1 MPDTNPVPRR
11 LIWALLLLLPAV
23 STAGIYSWT
32 DENGKVHFGDRPPID
47 SKADEIRVRV
57 NTYESAS
64 EISQVD
70 FVSAPDRKVVLYTTQ
85 RCGYCKKAKQ
95 FLQRN
100 SIAYREYDVET
111 SSKGK
116 RDFKKLNG
124 QGVPIILVGKQ
135 RMDGFSE
142 GRMAAMLRNA
152 GYEP

>member
-1 MPDTNPVPRR
+1 MPDTIPVPRR
-11 LIWALLLLLPAV
+11 LIWILLLLLPAV

-32 DENGKVHFGDRPPID
+32 DENGKVHFSDRPPID
-47 SKADEIRVRV
+47 RESDEIRVRV

-70 FVSAPDRKVVLYTTQ
+70 FVSASDRKVVLYTTQ

-95 FLQRN
+95 FLGRHN
-100 SIAYREYDVET
+100 IAYREYDVET

-116 RDFKKLNG
+116 RDFKRLNG

-142 GRMAAMLRNA
+142 GRMAGMLRNA